1 LGTVGNTKVLINPYD
16 IKQLVPKI
24 QELEKMFKSVDVNSI
39 QPVSAQMQTADLLP
53 IKMYDD
59 LTADPD
65 RLPDKSNM
73 NEMQR

>member
-39 QPVSAQMQTADLLP
+39 QPVSTIMKSADLLP
-53 IKMYDD
+53 IKMYDV
-59 LTADPD
+59 LTAEPN
-65 RLPDKSNM
+65 RLPDKSNI

>member
-1 LGTVGNTKVLINPYD
+1 
-16 IKQLVPKI
+16 
-24 QELEKMFKSVDVNSI
+24 MFKSVDVNTI

-73 NEMQR
+73 NEMQRQTIVGLHNFAKRPDS

>member
-1 LGTVGNTKVLINPYD
+1 
-16 IKQLVPKI
+16 
-24 QELEKMFKSVDVNSI
+24 MFKSVDVNSI

>member
-1 LGTVGNTKVLINPYD
+1 
-16 IKQLVPKI
+16 
-24 QELEKMFKSVDVNSI
+24 MFKNVDVNSI

-53 IKMYDD
+53 IKMYED